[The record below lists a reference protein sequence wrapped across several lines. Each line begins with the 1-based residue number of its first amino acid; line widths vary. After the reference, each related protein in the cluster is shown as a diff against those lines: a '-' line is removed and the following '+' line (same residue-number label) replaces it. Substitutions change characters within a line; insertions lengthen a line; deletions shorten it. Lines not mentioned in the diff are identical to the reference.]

1 MLVMNSYDDGR
12 SGVPRGL
19 QDLSSPT
26 RDGSRALSSEDGVLT
41 TGPPR
46 DVCSYDL
53 TRLLSF
59 GF

>member
-1 MLVMNSYDDGR
+1 MLVMNSYDAGR
-12 SGVPRGL
+12 SGVPQGL

-26 RDGSRALSSEDGVLT
+26 RDRSRALGSKDGALT

-46 DVCSYDL
+46 DICSYDL